1 MKRILLRAIPA
12 LAVGMLWSQS
22 VLAQEPEAC
31 FAPGGVE
38 CTANIPAIPFD
49 LLPPGARA
57 LGLGGAFAAVA
68 DDATAAEANPAGQT
82 ILTRPEVSLHGRH
95 ADYDITVFDPNAL
108 DGLANG
114 AVGPG
119 PVTGYDD
126 TNTKVSF
133 ASFVYPFERFV
144 LSAYYQ
150 NTGQVEGSS
159 NIQSFNSRFIDTY
172 NATSTLSAEQESF
185 GISGAFRVNDLIS
198 IGASIKYAK
207 LELEYATASSI
218 LDFSDVEFLV
228 PGDPAANAN
237 QINEL
242 DALLQLSNGDDH
254 DIAWNAGILV
264 NPNGKVS
271 FGLVYKDGG
280 SYEVDNQVAYLNVFN
295 CNGLAGCTVA
305 PVDELTLLDSNSRN
319 VELPDIFSIGI
330 AARPTDT
337 WLLSLQVDRIDYGDL
352 PPPTATSL
360 IFGQPA
366 NVDELGAEISVH
378 AGAEKTFLFDQPI
391 LGMSLLNVRAGIFT
405 DRDHDGYSDIDTDT
419 RHYTFGLGTVFGEN
433 FQLDIAA
440 EWSERVDNVVM
451 SGVYRF

>member
-1 MKRILLRAIPA
+1 MMRILLRAIPVLGLLL
-12 LAVGMLWSQS
+12 LATAPDRATAQS
-22 VLAQEPEAC
+22 DDAPPCPPPCEAN
-31 FAPGGVE
+31 VS
-38 CTANIPAIPFD
+38 AIPFD

-57 LGLGGAFAAVA
+57 LGLGGAFVAVA

-82 ILTRPEVSLHGRH
+82 ILTRPELSLHGRH
-95 ADYDITVFDPNAL
+95 ADYDITVFDPNAF
-108 DGLANG
+108 DGSFAD

-119 PVTGYDD
+119 PVTGYED

-150 NTGQVEGSS
+150 NTGAVRADSS
-159 NIQSFNSRFIDTY
+159 IVSFNSRFIDTY
-172 NATSTLSAEQESF
+172 NAFTDLDVEQESF

-207 LELEYATASSI
+207 LEIDYVTASGI
-218 LDFSDVEFLV
+218 QDFSDIEFLI
-228 PGDPAANAN
+228 PGDPLTNAN
-237 QINEL
+237 TINEF
-242 DALLQLSNGDDH
+242 DAFLLSANGDDH
-254 DIAWNAGILV
+254 DLAWNAGILI

-271 FGLVYKDGG
+271 FGLTYKDGG
-280 SYEVDNQVAYLNVFN
+280 TFDIDNSIGQVNIFN
-295 CNGLAGCTVA
+295 CGGLAGCTVPA
-305 PVDELTLLDSNSRN
+305 VDEVILRDQRTGTI
-319 VELPDIFSIGI
+319 ELPDVISIGI

-337 WLLSLQVDRIDYGDL
+337 WLLSLQVDHIDYGDL
-352 PPPTATSL
+352 PPPTAQSL
-360 IFGQPA
+360 IFEVPV

-405 DRDHDGYSDIDTDT
+405 DRDHDGYADINTDT

-433 FQLDIAA
+433 FQLDVAM

>member
-1 MKRILLRAIPA
+1 MKRILLPVLL
-12 LAVGMLWSQS
+12 LAGVWSQS
-22 VLAQEPEAC
+22 ALAQDRPQPC
-31 FAPGGVE
+31 FVTGTCG
-38 CTANIPAIPFD
+38 ANIPAIPFD
-49 LLPPGARA
+49 LLPPGARS

-82 ILTRPEVSLHGRH
+82 ILTRPELSLHGRH

-108 DGLANG
+108 DAVAGN

-150 NTGQVEGSS
+150 NTGEVRANS
-159 NIQSFNSRFIDTY
+159 NITSFNSRFIDTY
-172 NATSTLSAEQESF
+172 NATTDLDVEQESF

-207 LELEYATASSI
+207 LDLEYFTASSI
-218 LDFSDVEFLV
+218 LDFSDVEFNIG
-228 PGDPAANAN
+228 GDPATNAGT
-237 QINEL
+237 INEI
-242 DALLQLSNGDDH
+242 DALLLGAEGDDH
-254 DIAWNAGILV
+254 DIAWNAGLLI

-280 SYEVDNQVAYLNVFN
+280 SYEVDTAVGYLNVFN
-295 CNGLAGCTVA
+295 CNGLAGCTA
-305 PVDELTLLDSNSRN
+305 PPVNETTLLDSGRQNL
-319 VELPDIFSIGI
+319 ELPDVFSIGI

-337 WLLSLQVDRIDYGDL
+337 WLLSLQIDHIDYGDL
-352 PPPTATSL
+352 PPPASTSL
-360 IFGQPA
+360 IFGVPA
-366 NVDELGAEISVH
+366 NVTDLNAEISVH
-378 AGAEKTFLFDQPI
+378 AGVEKTFLFEQPV
-391 LGMSLLNVRAGIFT
+391 LGMSLLNVRAGIFS
-405 DRDHDGYSDIDTDT
+405 DRDHDGYADIDTGG

-433 FQLDIAA
+433 FQLDLGA
-440 EWSERVDNVVM
+440 EWSDKVDNVVM
-451 SGVYRF
+451 SAVYRF

>member
-1 MKRILLRAIPA
+1 MKRILLRAMPVA
-12 LAVGMLWSQS
+12 LLGSLWSQAAF
-22 VLAQEPEAC
+22 AQDPEPC
-31 FAPGGVE
+31 FAPGGVD

-82 ILTRPEVSLHGRH
+82 ILTRPELSLHGRR

-108 DGLANG
+108 DAVAGT

-150 NTGQVEGSS
+150 NTGEVRGTSS
-159 NIQSFNSRFIDTY
+159 IQSFNSRFIDTY

-185 GISGAFRVNDLIS
+185 GISGAFRVNDLLS

-207 LELEYATASSI
+207 LELDYATASSI
-218 LDFSDVEFLV
+218 LDFSDIEFLV
-228 PGDPAANAN
+228 PGDPASNAN
-237 QINEL
+237 TINEV
-242 DALLQLSNGDDH
+242 DALLQASTGDDH
-254 DIAWNAGILV
+254 DLAWNAGILV

-280 SYEVDNQVAYLNVFN
+280 SYEVDNSVAYLNVFN

-305 PVDELTLLDSNSRN
+305 AVDQLTVLDSRKTT

-360 IFGQPA
+360 IFGVPA

-378 AGAEKTFLFDQPI
+378 AGAEKTFLFENPV

-405 DRDHDGYSDIDTDT
+405 DRDHDGYADIDTDT

-433 FQLDIAA
+433 FQLDVAM

>member
-1 MKRILLRAIPA
+1 
-12 LAVGMLWSQS
+12 
-22 VLAQEPEAC
+22 
-31 FAPGGVE
+31 
-38 CTANIPAIPFD
+38 
-49 LLPPGARA
+49 
-57 LGLGGAFAAVA
+57 VA

-108 DGLANG
+108 DA
-114 AVGPG
+114 AVSDAAGPG

-150 NTGQVEGSS
+150 NTGAVRAES

-172 NATSTLSAEQESF
+172 NAITDLDVEQESF
-185 GISGAFRVNDLIS
+185 GISGAFRVSDLIS

-207 LELEYATASSI
+207 LEIDYLTASSI
-218 LDFSDVEFLV
+218 LDFSDIEFLV
-228 PGDPAANAN
+228 PGNAASNAN
-237 QINEL
+237 TINEQ
-242 DALLQLSNGDDH
+242 DALLLSAEGDDH
-254 DIAWNAGILV
+254 DLAWNAGLLI

-271 FGLVYKDGG
+271 VGFVYKDGG
-280 SYEVDNQVAYLNVFN
+280 SYDVDNAIAYLNVFN
-295 CNGLAGCTVA
+295 CNGLAGCTVPA
-305 PVDELTLLDSNSRN
+305 VDEVTVLSSNTRSL
-319 VELPDIFSIGI
+319 ELPDIFSIGI

-337 WLLSLQVDRIDYGDL
+337 WLLSLQLDHIDYGDL
-352 PPPTATSL
+352 PPVSQSSL
-360 IFGQPA
+360 IFDAQA
-366 NVDELGAEISVH
+366 NIEDVGGEISVH
-378 AGAEKTFLFDQPI
+378 AGAEKTFLFEQPI

-405 DRDHDGYSDIDTDT
+405 DPDHDGYADIKTGT

-433 FQLDIAA
+433 FQLDVAA
-440 EWSERVDNVVM
+440 EWSDRVDNVVM